1 MSGVSAIAPDSLYLK
16 LGKICLQWLS
26 SSIWR
31 PLVPVV
37 ESYPL
42 AICPFPYTS
51 KGDLVP
57 VDIVFPRYSE
67 EALEILPNPAQ
78 CWIFRSGATFE
89 DVTLLKV
96 IDSDSKSACCEP
108 AASLLLIADVDL

>member
-1 MSGVSAIAPDSLYLK
+1 M
-16 LGKICLQWLS
+16 
-26 SSIWR
+26 
-31 PLVPVV
+31 PVV

-42 AICPFPYTS
+42 AICPFPYIS

-57 VDIVFPRYSE
+57 VDIVFPHYSE

-78 CWIFRSGATFE
+78 RWIFRSGATFE

-96 IDSDSKSACCEP
+96 FDSDSKSACCEP
-108 AASLLLIADVDL
+108 ATSLLLIADVDL